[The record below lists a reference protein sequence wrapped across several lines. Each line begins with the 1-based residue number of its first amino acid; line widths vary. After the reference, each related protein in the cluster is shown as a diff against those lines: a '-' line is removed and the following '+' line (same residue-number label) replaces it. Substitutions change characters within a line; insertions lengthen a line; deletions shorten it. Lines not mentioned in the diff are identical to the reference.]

1 MLYSFTPFVKASNP
15 GDQLGPGAHDSI
27 FCSSTNLR
35 WSRFILFK
43 MLVKCIFFNHGNI
56 ERLYK
61 TQTQHHS
68 DKYFFFLDAN
78 HCDVGKITFY
88 RHTLYKHLNKSSR
101 AYTYDMI
108 SWYSPTFCF
117 CMSEFNVKRLSNN
130 ILCWQIGW

>member
-1 MLYSFTPFVKASNP
+1 MLYSFTLFGKVSNP

-27 FCSSTNLR
+27 FCSSTNLG
-35 WSRFILFK
+35 WSRLILFK
-43 MLVKCIFFNHGNI
+43 MLVKCFFDHGNVEI
-56 ERLYK
+56 VQNSNVTSFGQIL
-61 TQTQHHS
+61 
-68 DKYFFFLDAN
+68 FLDAN
-78 HCDVGKITFY
+78 HCDVGKIICY